1 MNYSFTLLLITG
13 LLIVVASFCLVFSCD
28 SKKTP
33 KQRKTLLAIA
43 LILFLI
49 IGLLVMKI
57 WYSPLG

>member
-28 SKKTP
+28 FKKTL
-33 KQRKTLLAIA
+33 KQRKILLAIA

-57 WYSPLG
+57 WHSPLG

>member
-1 MNYSFTLLLITG
+1 MNYSFTLLLVTG

-28 SKKTP
+28 SKKKP
-33 KQRKTLLAIA
+33 KQRKVLLAIA